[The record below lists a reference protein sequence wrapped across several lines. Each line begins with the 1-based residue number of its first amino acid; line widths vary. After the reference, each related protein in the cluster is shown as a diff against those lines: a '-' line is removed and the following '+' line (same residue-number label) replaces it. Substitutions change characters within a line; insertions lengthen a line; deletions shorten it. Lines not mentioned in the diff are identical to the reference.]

1 MIPSLRASTICTR
14 GAGRTRRAFTL
25 LEILVVIGII
35 VIVASLV
42 LAVSSSVARAG
53 EIRKTEAALA
63 TLNSA
68 VEEYERAID
77 RAITCYAT
85 SIGTEVS
92 GPGEFW
98 DIQQAPLL
106 PPVIAGPTQYT
117 WIGLDTSLFVTPNPY
132 RLIVAPDTP
141 HPVTTP
147 FRRTAHLIDLISKQA
162 TAQAILRQLP
172 SDLYRRMQKPGN
184 APSFATVF
192 LELREVVDAWG
203 NPIVAVFPGR
213 EWVPGEG
220 GDPDADGT
228 IRTAGEKPNSDESA
242 GLDVVC
248 RDRKILFI
256 SAGPNGK
263 LLEPLPGQT
272 ISTIR
277 DDDNIYSYTP

>member
-1 MIPSLRASTICTR
+1 MIPSLRSSTICTR
-14 GAGRTRRAFTL
+14 GAGRTRGAFTL

-117 WIGLDTSLFVTPNPY
+117 WTVLPSPY
-132 RLIVAPDTP
+132 SALAAPDTP

-147 FRRTAHLIDLISKQA
+147 FRRTAHLIDLISKQT
-162 TAQAILRQLP
+162 TAQAILLQLP
-172 SDLYRRMQKPGN
+172 PDLYRRMQKPGLT
-184 APSFATVF
+184 APTFY
-192 LELREVVDAWG
+192 ELREVVDAWG

-213 EWVPGEG
+213 EWVPNSGEV

-228 IRTAGEKPNSDESA
+228 VRTAGEKPNNDVSA

>member
-1 MIPSLRASTICTR
+1 MIPSLRSSTNC
-14 GAGRTRRAFTL
+14 TRRAFTL

-77 RAITCYAT
+77 RRITQYAT
-85 SIGTEVS
+85 PTGAGVS
-92 GPGEFW
+92 GAGEFW
-98 DIQQAPLL
+98 DIQQAPAT
-106 PPVIAGPTQYT
+106 PPVIVGPTQYT
-117 WIGLDTSLFVTPNPY
+117 WPVLPNPY
-132 RLIVAPDTP
+132 AAIPAPGDIP
-141 HPVTTP
+141 HPSSLV
-147 FRRTAHLIDLISKQA
+147 FRRTAHLIDLISKQ
-162 TAQAILRQLP
+162 TGAQAILLQLP
-172 SDLYRRMQKPGN
+172 SDLYRRMQKPGLS
-184 APSFATVF
+184 APTFY
-192 LELREVVDAWG
+192 ELREVNDAWG

-213 EWVPGEG
+213 EWVPADQTLWGNP
-220 GDPDADGT
+220 DPDGT
-228 IRTAGEKPNSDESA
+228 IRTAGEKPNNGVSA

>member
-1 MIPSLRASTICTR
+1 MIPSLRSSTTCTR
-14 GAGRTRRAFTL
+14 GAGCTRRAFTL

-77 RAITCYAT
+77 RRITQYAT
-85 SIGTEVS
+85 PTGAGVS
-92 GPGEFW
+92 GAGEFW
-98 DIQQAPLL
+98 DIQQAPTT
-106 PPVIAGPTQYT
+106 PPVIVGPTQYT
-117 WIGLDTSLFVTPNPY
+117 WPVLPNPY
-132 RLIVAPDTP
+132 AAIPAPGDIP
-141 HPVTTP
+141 HPSSLV
-147 FRRTAHLIDLISKQA
+147 FRRTAHLIDLISKQ
-162 TAQAILRQLP
+162 TGAQAILLQLP
-172 SDLYRRMQKPGN
+172 SDLYRRMQKPGLS
-184 APSFATVF
+184 APTFY
-192 LELREVVDAWG
+192 ELREVNDAWG

-213 EWVPGEG
+213 EWVPADQTLWGN
-220 GDPDADGT
+220 PDQDGT
-228 IRTAGEKPNSDESA
+228 IRTAGEKPNNGVSA